1 MTEDKST
8 RPRSR
13 SLFSHEDLSEAT
25 DPKVDLVVNK
35 DANNPNDKPNTS
47 TVDPADNIFSPV
59 DNSSSTLSVP
69 SNFAVD
75 RDNVHIASPRPRST
89 HRVIRRARSEILSRT
104 TNIRPPLHQIIEEDS
119 VSDFRNPCDSS
130 TSSSP
135 LLRTTSTT
143 TKTPTPKDT
152 DLSRQNSAAV
162 EQGSQDNAN
171 GIRQRKVSGGTTD
184 SQGLRG
190 RDGDE
195 TVLRGDG
202 NKSPTPTP
210 GANPTPEEQ
219 QQKTKNDEENGD
231 QSMWQW
237 LLGCLRRRST

>member
-1 MTEDKST
+1 MIEDKST
-8 RPRSR
+8 RPRSG
-13 SLFSHEDLSEAT
+13 SFFSHEDLSEAI
-25 DPKVDLVVNK
+25 DPKVDPVVNI
-35 DANNPNDKPNTS
+35 DTNNPKDKPNTS
-47 TVDPADNIFSPV
+47 TVDPPDSIFSPV
-59 DNSSSTLSVP
+59 DSSSSTLNVP

-119 VSDFRNPCDSS
+119 VSEFRNPRDSS
-130 TSSSP
+130 TSFSP
-135 LLRTTSTT
+135 LLRTTSST
-143 TKTPTPKDT
+143 TKTPTWKDT
-152 DLSRQNSAAV
+152 DQLGQKSAAV
-162 EQGSQDNAN
+162 EQGSHDNAN
-171 GIRQRKVSGGTTD
+171 GIRQRKVSGGTAD
-184 SQGLRG
+184 SQDLRS

-202 NKSPTPTP
+202 NKSPTPAP
-210 GANPTPEEQ
+210 GAYPTPEEQ
-219 QQKTKNDEENGD
+219 QQKTRKDEENGS